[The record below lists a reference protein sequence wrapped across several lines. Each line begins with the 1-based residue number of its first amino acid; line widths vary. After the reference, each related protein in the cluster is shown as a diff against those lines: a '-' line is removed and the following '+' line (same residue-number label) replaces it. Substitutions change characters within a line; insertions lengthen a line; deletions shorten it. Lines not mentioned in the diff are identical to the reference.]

1 MKRLKGRDMKNLC
14 VILAVAMLFLAAS
27 AANSADSI
35 KIGFIFVVSGPM
47 ALQGSIGSQGAKLA
61 IDEINAAGGVLGR
74 KLEGIFEDSGGDG
87 KKASAAFK
95 KLVQEDK
102 VDAVMG
108 VILSPVAIALMPVVK
123 EEKTP
128 LIVTTAATPVITGPA
143 CNRYTFRVAWS
154 SDQFCRG
161 AALVAATTKAKKWT
175 TIGPDNALGTES
187 WKLFQ
192 KHLAAKQPDAKFA
205 SESETRFAPT
215 STTDWS
221 TQLKNLM
228 SSDADGVLITLWG
241 DNFVEFVRQANKV
254 GFFDGKREC
263 VSTVVA
269 VNNLI
274 ALGSEA
280 PVGLWVIV
288 PYWHSMSGKAN
299 KDFVD
304 AYFKKY
310 NTVPAYAPQFA
321 YAAVKAYAGVLQN
334 TGTTDKEAVV
344 NALEGF
350 SFEAPLGPITFRRE
364 DHQATHSGFA
374 GRITDQ
380 REVAMGKKILRSL
393 GSTIILPAQE
403 VETPLAETG
412 CKMK

>member
-1 MKRLKGRDMKNLC
+1 MKSLC
-14 VILAVAMLFLAAS
+14 VILAVAMLFLAGS
-27 AANSADSI
+27 TANSADPI
-35 KIGFIFVVSGPM
+35 KIGFIFVLSGPM
-47 ALQGSIGSQGAKLA
+47 ALQGGIGSQGAKLA
-61 IDEINAAGGVLGR
+61 IEEINAAGGVLGR
-74 KLEGIFEDSGGDG
+74 NLEGIFEDSGGDG

-95 KLVQEDK
+95 KLVDEDK

-143 CNRYTFRVAWS
+143 CNRYTFRVPWNT
-154 SDQFCRG
+154 DQFCRG